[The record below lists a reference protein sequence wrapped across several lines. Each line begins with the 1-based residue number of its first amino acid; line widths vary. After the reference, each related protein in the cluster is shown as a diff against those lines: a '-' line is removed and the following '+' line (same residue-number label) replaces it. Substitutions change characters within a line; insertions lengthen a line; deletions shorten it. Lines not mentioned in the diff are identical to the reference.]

1 MMRIGTMKRNTMA
14 GIPVLIVFAV
24 FAAAFFRKLPAED
37 AIAHIAAGL
46 AALNEGLPIL
56 DKGV

>member
-24 FAAAFFRKLPAED
+24 FAVSV
-37 AIAHIAAGL
+37 IYI
-46 AALNEGLPIL
+46 
-56 DKGV
+56 